1 MAMSLRTRLTLWYSA
16 LLLLALVLFSAT
28 VLWVHWR
35 LLVREAD
42 ASLNA
47 LGIAA
52 ANVVAEELGE
62 GATLEQAGR
71 EMASVVP
78 HGDHAVAL
86 LDAGGAPIRALPIA
100 LPLQALPEGG
110 GASLP
115 RTARAPD
122 GHVWRLI
129 LRRGEERG
137 QRFTVAIAAPVDALD
152 AQWRTLVEACAIG
165 VPFVLA
171 AAAIGGWFLGRSGLR
186 PLVVMADQARSVTAR
201 TPENRISLDG
211 AGPELDAVAASFNHV
226 LDRLGTALATQRQF
240 MADASHE
247 LRTPVSIMRTA
258 ADVTLSQPRRD
269 EAEYREAL
277 SAVSEQSSRL
287 ARLVDDMLVL
297 ARADAGGYPMTR
309 AEVDLDGIVDDCVRE
324 FAPRAVAKNIR
335 MTSSVQPVSIS
346 ADAALLRRMLG
357 NLLGNAL
364 TYTPAGGAVDVSLV
378 ARAGVV
384 SIQVADTGPGIA
396 AEDRER
402 VFGRFVRLDPARAE
416 GGAGLGL
423 SIARWIAEAHGGQ
436 VLLVNSG
443 PAGSV
448 FAATIPE

>member
-28 VLWVHWR
+28 VLWLHWR

-42 ASLNA
+42 ASLDA
-47 LGIAA
+47 LSAAA
-52 ANVVAEELGE
+52 ANVVAEELAE
-62 GATLEQAGR
+62 GATLSQAGR
-71 EMASVVP
+71 EMARVVP
-78 HGDHAVAL
+78 HGDHVVGVLDANDTPIRELAIAL
-86 LDAGGAPIRALPIA
+86 PLVPLAAGGAPA
-100 LPLQALPEGG
+100 
-110 GASLP
+110 AS
-115 RTARAPD
+115 RTVRAPD
-122 GHVWRLI
+122 GRAWRLA
-129 LRRGEERG
+129 LRRGDQRG
-137 QRFTVAIAAPVDALD
+137 RRFTVAIAAPVSALE

-186 PLVVMADQARSVTAR
+186 PLAIIAEQARGVTAR
-201 TPENRISLDG
+201 TPDKRIRVEG

-226 LDRLGTALATQRQF
+226 LERLGTALATQRQF

-258 ADVTLSQPRRD
+258 ADVTLSQAQRD
-269 EAEYREAL
+269 ESEYRDAL
-277 SAVSEQSSRL
+277 VVVAEQSSRL

-297 ARADAGGYPMTR
+297 ARADAGGYPMVR

-324 FAPRAVAKNIR
+324 FSPRAVAKNIH
-335 MTSSVQPVSIS
+335 MTSRVQPVSVL

-364 TYTPAGGAVDVSLV
+364 TYTPTGGSVDVSIV
-378 ARAGVV
+378 ARAGLV
-384 SIQVADTGPGIA
+384 SIHVADTGPGIA
-396 AEDRER
+396 DGDRQR
-402 VFGRFVRLDPARAE
+402 VFDRFVRLDPARAE

-436 VLLVNSG
+436 VELLTSG
-443 PAGSV
+443 PGGSV
-448 FAATIPE
+448 FAATLPS